1 MRRSP
6 LLRFPDLELLNK
18 LRVVALVNGESCG
31 DILVRMSRGSIEA
44 EFSALPAGAQRMA
57 RRPFKLAGTGPRGKK
72 KTGGKS

>member
-18 LRVVALVNGESCG
+18 LRVVALTTGVSCG
-31 DILVRMSRGSIEA
+31 DILVRLSRGGIEA
-44 EFSALPAGAQRMA
+44 EFSQLPPGVRRMA